1 MAEISEVL
9 DAYKK
14 PLKTAELVNCV
25 KNTMTG
31 DLICMM
37 EEDDDDDS
45 GVKMEEEASEIERE
59 LLDGA
64 GELLTAVARVDP
76 AGVVSCGM
84 ADILTVSQF
93 CYLEKKPCGCM
104 HLNGNTDFSFF
115 TIF

>member
-31 DLICMM
+31 ELICMM

-84 ADILTVSQF
+84 ADILTVS
-93 CYLEKKPCGCM
+93 CRMPK
-104 HLNGNTDFSFF
+104 N
-115 TIF
+115 